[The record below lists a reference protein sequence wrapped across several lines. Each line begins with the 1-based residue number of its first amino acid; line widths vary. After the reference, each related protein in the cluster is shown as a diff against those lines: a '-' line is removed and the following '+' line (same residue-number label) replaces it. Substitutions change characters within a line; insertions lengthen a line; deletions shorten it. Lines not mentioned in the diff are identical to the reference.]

1 MIASAACEIRI
12 GHGQKGMTKVGFGAK
27 ERNEGAKASSDE
39 DALDI
44 HQLLKPD
51 DKAAQLGNGSYPQ

>member
-1 MIASAACEIRI
+1 
-12 GHGQKGMTKVGFGAK
+12 MTKVGFGAK